1 MAKPQSAADLRKQI
15 AEHQANLVRL
25 GEAWGQ
31 QVVDALDD
39 ADRATIA
46 RLKSM
51 LDDLSYRRN
60 TAEGAEQL
68 EAIRKK
74 LEQIRLKAYRKA
86 ERKLREEASGLMA
99 NEVKWARRILLAFLG
114 YRFLRGKTATPR
126 STSTDDTELA
136 DAWITEYA
144 TARMPA
150 ASSASAPA
158 SRKAGKSSSFDAE
171 TIFPGKIPDAI
182 SAAEQKRIVKNA
194 VIQDKSWAG
203 WWTHTADADVQRI
216 AETVNQGINE
226 GWSIDQIT
234 ARVMGTRAGEFAD
247 GTLSTNRARVRNMAR
262 TICSGIAN
270 EAKDA
275 FYRENSDVCIG
286 VEWLDTL
293 DGRTCRHCASLSRKR
308 WKTDEPHPV
317 PPVHPNCRCVLLPV
331 TPVSDSA
338 DEQRPAA
345 KADFMAEARR
355 AYEKKHPGKKWEE
368 LAESTRKKYYYDAIH
383 DYEKRT
389 GGPAFE
395 LVSGGMSFKEY
406 FETVMTEQQRK
417 DWLGPER
424 YKLYRKGLKFDDFI
438 SPWPLPGMTVKQLKA
453 LDLESFE
460 K

>member
-51 LDDLSYRRN
+51 LDALSYRRN
-60 TAEGAEQL
+60 TAEGVEQL
-68 EAIRKK
+68 DEIRKK
-74 LEQIRLKAYRKA
+74 LEEIRLKAYRKA
-86 ERKLREEASGLMA
+86 ERKLRADAFDLMS

-114 YRFLRGKTATPR
+114 SRAIRGGSGGSAP
-126 STSTDDTELA
+126 DDDELA
-136 DAWITEYA
+136 GKWLKEYA
-144 TARMPA
+144 AGRSPEASRAPA
-150 ASSASAPA
+150 PSTPGAGSSSSSSATVSP
-158 SRKAGKSSSFDAE
+158 E
-171 TIFPGKIPDAI
+171 KIPDAI

-194 VIQDKSWAG
+194 VIQDKSWAK
-203 WWTHTADADVQRI
+203 WWTHTADADIQRI
-216 AETVNQGINE
+216 AETVNQGVNE

-234 ARVMGTRAGEFAD
+234 AKVMGTEAGEFTD

-331 TPVSDSA
+331 TPASDSA

-424 YKLYRKGLKFDDFI
+424 YKLYRKGLKFDDFVA
-438 SPWPLPGMTVKQLKA
+438 PWPRPEMTVKQLKA
-453 LDLESFE
+453 LDLASLGE
-460 K
+460 